1 MRCTF
6 SFQRVACKRPGVV
19 IAGPNIN
26 LTYHRRWH
34 TVSSRYTFSK
44 RALITVGAATRD
56 EHEDVTGR
64 TTAASSTTIESWQW
78 DGSPDALRT
87 YAVFLG
93 VLGIG
98 AIPTLESFKY
108 ADLVYFISLALST
121 IYIGAHRG
129 LNSRQR
135 QEIDFREGL
144 LAPIAASLA
153 LFGTYLLVKYFPELS
168 LQRFFDAYFWFLG
181 TLAFIGAFAQPA
193 REAGKRLAFPVWT
206 VPIPQWIGAV
216 DAQERPI
223 TQGGLA
229 LTDIVVVLGGLALA
243 SADLATHHGNFT
255 LNNTIAC
262 LVAADIL
269 QLVGLSSFRV
279 ATLLL
284 VGLLLYDV
292 FWVFGSP
299 KAVGENVMLQVATSN
314 VLVGPTRLIF
324 PKIPGNVGEASNFP
338 FALLGLGDVAV
349 PGLLACLALRY
360 DASRAVDLR
369 SRGIAAAE
377 AIQEA
382 LSALPPNASGD
393 EIADAAGAAA
403 ESAYDKVADMEVEQ
417 QARTQGMSA
426 SGEVTTVYL
435 PSDSVLHQRTYFV
448 PVMISYII
456 GLSAAFAANAITGL
470 GQPALLYI
478 VPMTLGTVGMVAI
491 SRKELLRLCKY
502 TSTVTPKP
510 TWREEVSSPD
520 KITNKDA

>member
-1 MRCTF
+1 MLQNRHPRLFANTLRRCTLIRHNAGRE
-6 SFQRVACKRPGVV
+6 SKVIRAKSVAAQDGETKGRPG
-19 IAGPNIN
+19 
-26 LTYHRRWH
+26 
-34 TVSSRYTFSK
+34 SQ
-44 RALITVGAATRD
+44 
-56 EHEDVTGR
+56 
-64 TTAASSTTIESWQW
+64 ESLGWRW
-78 DGSPDALRT
+78 DGSPDALKT
-87 YAVFLG
+87 YAVFLA

-98 AIPTLESFKY
+98 AMPSIQSLEY
-108 ADLVYFISLALST
+108 ADLFYFISLALST

-129 LNSRQR
+129 LSSKQR
-135 QEIDFREGL
+135 QEINFREGL

-168 LQRFFDAYFWFLG
+168 LQGFFDAYFWILG

-193 REAGKRLAFPVWT
+193 REAGKWIGLPTWT
-206 VPIPQWIGAV
+206 VRIPSWVGAI
-216 DAQERPI
+216 DAQEQPI
-223 TQGGLA
+223 THGDLA
-229 LTDIVVVLGGLALA
+229 LTDLIVLVGGLALA
-243 SADLATHHGNFT
+243 SADLAAHHGNFT

-279 ATLLL
+279 AALLL
-284 VGLLLYDV
+284 VGLLVYDV

-324 PKIPGNVGEASNFP
+324 PKIPGTVGEASNFP

-403 ESAYDKVADMEVEQ
+403 EIAYDKVADMEVEQ
-417 QARTQGMSA
+417 QARTQGTSV

-456 GLSAAFAANAITGL
+456 GLSAAFAANSITGL

-478 VPMTLGTVGMVAI
+478 VPMTLGTVGLVAA
-491 SRKELLRLCKY
+491 SRKELPRLWKY
-502 TSTVTPKP
+502 TSTVAPKP
-510 TWREEVSSPD
+510 KKTED
-520 KITNKDA
+520 